1 MLCKISNFSAMCIL
15 LLFITC
21 HKYICVN
28 QPKNLSE
35 SNHNLLFTTFQTDE
49 LFGKKEKLTYTNGI
63 LVDMR

>member
-1 MLCKISNFSAMCIL
+1 MLCKISNFPTMCIL

-28 QPKNLSE
+28 QPKTFLNLTIIYF
-35 SNHNLLFTTFQTDE
+35 FTTFQTDE